1 MITNPLKLITAG
13 ALVALLS
20 SCGDTVINNDDSN
33 PVQTKATL
41 NVRVRDASTGA
52 PLVAN
57 LTLNSTGEKKATEAT
72 TGIISFNNV
81 LLGSHGVLIEK
92 GGYAT
97 VVSIVSIEPVQN
109 ESGNYVIAQDVT
121 LDELL
126 YPLTSRLS
134 GEVFRQNSI
143 GNSVA
148 ATGDSVRYEAIGE
161 PGKKL
166 VGSSKILTVAIDA
179 TGKYTFPVL
188 PAIGADYSL
197 TVFDAAGEY
206 KATVIP
212 KEGVKLDAGASAT
225 VNSFTLTPSHLNA
238 KFTLTSYKR
247 WINVSDTLILGFNLP
262 IDASKFNNSSTVKV
276 TNVSGTTVF
285 AADKEVDGNKV
296 ILIPRDT
303 WPSEG
308 FVVNFSNLEATN
320 GLTISQATEKISI
333 ISPDW
338 STLTLSAAS
347 FPGFTFDQVL
357 KTATDSANW
366 NSMATIKL
374 RWKLIDG
381 ALSYKIYGRLNGS
394 TKPNELVYFGEI
406 LKAETND
413 DRGFQT
419 STLQQ
424 ITGGHYPDYSLYA
437 GALYPLQDGNKVI
450 FYIQA
455 VNSSSETAL
464 KGAGGKYADSVIV
477 SDIMPER
484 MNVSNTRYI
493 YNNINVTTCLND
505 DNCSESVTNI
515 YFSEPVDTSG
525 VKFEIAIRGAGET
538 ANGASVAGRLKITH
552 EWTDIVSASGPT
564 RLRIKFSAIPSTTPI
579 TESVI
584 LRYQISGVKD
594 KAGNPLEV
602 YYNGAK
608 VNGDTGNMFIG
619 ILGN

>member
-1 MITNPLKLITAG
+1 MITNPFKLITAG

-20 SCGDTVINNDDSN
+20 SCGDTVIDNDDSN

-81 LLGSHGVLIEK
+81 ILGKHGVLIEK
-92 GGYAT
+92 EGYAT

-109 ESGNYVIAQDVT
+109 ESGNYVIAQDAT

-126 YPLTSRLS
+126 YPLTSSLS
-134 GEVFRQNSI
+134 GEVLRQDNI

-148 ATGDSVRYEAIGE
+148 AIGDSVRYEAIGE
-161 PGKKL
+161 LGKKL
-166 VGSSKILTVAIDA
+166 VGSSKILTVAVDA
-179 TGKYTFPVL
+179 NGKYTFPVL
-188 PAIGADYSL
+188 PAIGADYSI

-225 VNSFTLTPSHLNA
+225 INSFTLTPSHLNA

-247 WINVSDTLILGFNLP
+247 WINVGDTLVLGFNLP
-262 IDASKFNNSSTVKV
+262 IAANKFNNSSTVTV

-285 AADKEVDGNKV
+285 AADKKVEGNKV
-296 ILIPRDT
+296 ILIPRDK

-308 FVVNFSNLEATN
+308 FVVNFSNLETTN
-320 GLTISQATEKISI
+320 GLTISTTTEKINI

-338 STLTLSAAS
+338 SALTLSNAS
-347 FPGFTFDQVL
+347 FPGFTFEQVL
-357 KTATDSANW
+357 KTSADSANW
-366 NSMATIKL
+366 NSMATVKL

-406 LKAETND
+406 PKAETND

-424 ITGGHYPDYSLYA
+424 ITGGNYPEYSLYD
-437 GALYPLQDGNKVI
+437 GALYPLQDGNNVI

-477 SDIMPER
+477 ADITPER
-484 MNVSNTRYI
+484 KYVYNTRYI
-493 YNNINVTTCLND
+493 YSDV
-505 DNCSESVTNI
+505 SVTNCLNNDGCAESYTTI
-515 YFSEPVDTSG
+515 SFNEPVDTSG
-525 VKFEIAIRGAGET
+525 VSFGIATQGAGET

-552 EWTDIVSASGPT
+552 GWTNIVSASGPT
-564 RLRIKFSAIPSTTPI
+564 TLRITFSAIPSTNTI
-579 TESVI
+579 TEPVL
-584 LRYQISGVKD
+584 LRYQISGIKD
-594 KAGNPLEV
+594 KAKNKLEV

-608 VNGDTGNMFIG
+608 VNGDTGDMFIG
-619 ILGN
+619 IYGN